1 MSAAIDPALIAA
13 AVRLAEV
20 LAREN
25 AALAALDLAGAAAM
39 LAEKQHAGT
48 AFALAWERARPLAPI
63 ADARDVVALARRLEA
78 ASVENRRLL
87 ERGIVVQN
95 RVLAAV
101 ARAVPRAL
109 AARGPARYG
118 AGGIAPPP
126 RGAPLT
132 LWMRA

>member
-1 MSAAIDPALIAA
+1 MSQAVESALIAA
-13 AVRLAEV
+13 ATRLADV

-25 AALAALDLAGAAAM
+25 AALAALDLAAAAAM

-48 AFALAWERARPLAPI
+48 EFALAWQRASPLEAVG
-63 ADARDVVALARRLEA
+63 DGQTVVALARRLKE

-87 ERGIVVQN
+87 ERGIAVQG

-109 AARGPARYG
+109 AVHGPARYG
-118 AGGIAPPP
+118 AGGTAPPP
-126 RGAPLT
+126 RGVPLT

>member
-1 MSAAIDPALIAA
+1 MSQAMESALIAA
-13 AVRLAEV
+13 LMRLADV

-25 AALAALDLAGAAAM
+25 TALAALDLAGAAAM
-39 LAEKQHAGT
+39 LAEKQRAGT
-48 AFALAWERARPLAPI
+48 EFALAWERASPLEAV
-63 ADARDVVALARRLEA
+63 ADGQTIVALARRLKE

-87 ERGIVVQN
+87 EHGIAVQG

-109 AARGPARYG
+109 AVHAPARYG
-118 AGGIAPPP
+118 AAGTAPPP
-126 RGAPLT
+126 RGVPPT